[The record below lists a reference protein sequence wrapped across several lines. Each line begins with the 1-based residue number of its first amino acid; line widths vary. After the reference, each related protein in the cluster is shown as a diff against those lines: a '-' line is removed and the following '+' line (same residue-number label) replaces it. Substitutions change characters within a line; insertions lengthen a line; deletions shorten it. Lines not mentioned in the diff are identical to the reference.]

1 MEPKCGAWRQ
11 NGGRLYDVTGAV
23 RPVLR
28 GLEVILQILR
38 LGGHFCGDHGAS
50 APPPSQC
57 SGPIAAWG
65 ASEGHTLPLGTCRLG
80 NCTLGKLPLGK
91 LSFGRKLLWESNNK
105 SLIFLY
111 LKTTPIVEE
120 LIGAAD
126 ACQGDSGGPMVTHE
140 GICFLHECGSVI
152 ISARQVQTVRWWLS
166 KIVWNV

>member
-1 MEPKCGAWRQ
+1 MRGVATEWREALWRHWGCETSFAGP
-11 NGGRLYDVTGAV
+11 GGNSANPETR
-23 RPVLR
+23 RS
-28 GLEVILQILR
+28 
-38 LGGHFCGDHGAS
+38 FCGDHGAS